1 VCLLGARLHH
11 DDDQHRTRDPYSV
24 LVCRCANEV
33 AGQFELAINAMTA
46 KALGISVSRALL
58 LRADRVIE
66 YVAGTPR
73 TMDTKS
79 AQSPH
84 YRPV

>member
-1 VCLLGARLHH
+1 MQGERHNICACGRAQTNVSCVCLLGARLHH

-66 YVAGTPR
+66 
-73 TMDTKS
+73 
-79 AQSPH
+79 
-84 YRPV
+84 